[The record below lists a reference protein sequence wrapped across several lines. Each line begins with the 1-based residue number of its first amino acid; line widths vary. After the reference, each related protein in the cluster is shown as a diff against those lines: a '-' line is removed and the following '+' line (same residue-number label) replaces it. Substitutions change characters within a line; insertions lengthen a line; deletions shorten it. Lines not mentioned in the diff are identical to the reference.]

1 MSRDGKGAVRET
13 LVDADGSAV
22 EVVLLAAAENH
33 PGALLGKSLGDR
45 GAQSTAGAGDDGYP
59 AAEIEIGHSLLA
71 YFG

>member
-1 MSRDGKGAVRET
+1 MVRK
-13 LVDADGSAV
+13 SASV
-22 EVVLLAAAENH
+22 MLVVLLAAAENH